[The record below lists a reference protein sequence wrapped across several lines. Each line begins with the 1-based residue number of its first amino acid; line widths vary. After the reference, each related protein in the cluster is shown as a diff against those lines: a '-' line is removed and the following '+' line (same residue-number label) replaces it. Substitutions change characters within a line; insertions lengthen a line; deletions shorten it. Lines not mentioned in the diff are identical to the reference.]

1 MKKIAKIL
9 LPIMAF
15 SVCAL
20 SGCNNDDRVLLSFG
34 DVHASTCKEITTD
47 DLNDVISRKES
58 FMLVVNSTTC
68 GCWHDFKPS
77 LESFINENKAL
88 CYQISYDKYIK
99 LEPDARHGLNSLSSG
114 NTTFAIFENGTL
126 KKTITTDTAKN
137 REIMYKEDKFAQYM
151 SENVILPKCF
161 FIEKDDVATIKASGK
176 SAVIYF
182 ERSGCGDCNALNP
195 TLLRSYIKEHND
207 MNNIYVLDC
216 QPYWASQKTSTK
228 EQFDAYVAFKEEMGL
243 AVTTNPNYG
252 YGAGVFPYFSLIE
265 NGNYS
270 SGAVVYNDTVEK
282 VGEKY
287 VITDSYYTSEM
298 VQKLTYT
305 NTVLKGME
313 LSSEDV
319 TVNSNYIMWPND
331 NANEVYKP
339 ILNAFLDE
347 ALPKVTYTF

>member
-1 MKKIAKIL
+1 MKKLGKIL

-20 SGCNNDDRVLLSFG
+20 SGCNKDDRVLLSFG
-34 DVHASTCKEITTD
+34 DVHASSYKEITTD
-47 DLNDVISRKES
+47 YLNDVIAYEES

-77 LESFINENKAL
+77 LESFINENKTI
-88 CYQISYDKYIK
+88 CYQIDYDDYIE
-99 LEPDARHGLNSLSSG
+99 LDPSDRHGLNSLSSG
-114 NTTFAIFENGTL
+114 NTTLAIFENGTL
-126 KKTITTDTAKN
+126 KKTLTTNTKEN
-137 REIMYKEDKFAQYM
+137 RSIMYSKEKFAQYM

-161 FIEKDDVATIKASGK
+161 FIEKDDVATIKESGK

-195 TLLRSYIKEHND
+195 TLLRSYIKNHSD
-207 MNNIYVLDC
+207 MNCIYVLDC
-216 QPYWASQKTSTK
+216 EPYYRKKENSTA
-228 EQFDAYVAFKEEMGL
+228 EQYQAYIDFKAEMGL
-243 AVTTNPNYG
+243 ATSSNPNYG

-265 NGNYS
+265 NGNYT

-313 LSSEDV
+313 LSSKDV
-319 TVNSNYIMWPND
+319 TVNPNYIMWPND